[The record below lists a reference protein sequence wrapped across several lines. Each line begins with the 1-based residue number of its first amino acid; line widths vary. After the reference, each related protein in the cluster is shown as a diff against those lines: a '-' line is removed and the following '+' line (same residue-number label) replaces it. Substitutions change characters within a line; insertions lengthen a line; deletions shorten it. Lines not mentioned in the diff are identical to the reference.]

1 MASRNFALVTG
12 ASSGI
17 GLELARVFAQNGYDL
32 IVNANSER
40 LETATAELQNLG
52 VEVIPVVA
60 DQATYEGVEQLWRTV
75 EDSGRVLHAAA
86 INAGIGAY
94 GDFARESSL
103 EEELRLIDL
112 NVKGTVHLAKRVLAK
127 MTRYGQ
133 GKVLLTS
140 SIAGSIPAPLEAV
153 YGASKAFVLSL
164 GEALRNELK
173 DTKVTITVL
182 QPGPTATDFF
192 HRARMDHTKVGSEGK
207 FENDPA
213 EVAKQGF
220 QALMDGKDHVFSE
233 SLKTKV
239 EGVISKVVPT
249 STATQ
254 MHRKQVEPK
263 QKEKE
268 SA

>member
-1 MASRNFALVTG
+1 MASRSLALVTG

-17 GLELARVFAQNGYDL
+17 GLELARVFAHNGYDL
-32 IVNANSER
+32 VINSNSER
-40 LETATAELQNLG
+40 LENATAELQSLG
-52 VEVIPVVA
+52 VEVIPIIA
-60 DQATYEGVEQLWRTV
+60 DQSTYDGVEQLWKAV
-75 EDSGRVLHAAA
+75 EQSGRSLDAAA

-103 EEELRLIDL
+103 DAELRLIDL
-112 NVKGTVHLAKRVLAK
+112 NVKGTTHLAKRVLAH
-127 MTRYGQ
+127 MTARGE
-133 GKVLLTS
+133 GKVLFTS

-164 GEALRNELK
+164 GQALRSELK
-173 DTKVTITVL
+173 ETGVTVSVL

-192 HRARMDHTKVGSEGK
+192 HRAGMDHTKVGSEGK
-207 FENDPA
+207 FDNDPA

-233 SLKTKV
+233 SMKTKL
-239 EGVISKVVPT
+239 EFAMSKVVPT
-249 STATQ
+249 SVSAE
-254 MHRKQVEPK
+254 MHRKQAEPK
-263 QKEKE
+263 EK